1 MKAAAIALILLLC
14 AGLVFASDAAPAGEH
29 HETAKFL
36 GLPFWFWKLINM
48 IAFFGLLVWLV
59 RGPAS
64 RALASRQEQIK
75 RDMEEARARRA
86 KADQMAADIQTR
98 LTQIEDDIRS
108 IQERARV
115 EGERQKRELLA
126 AAEAEAQKI
135 LQNARNEVDNQVK
148 HARHEL
154 TEYAGQ
160 LASERAEQI
169 LREKIT
175 DEDQKKLFRDSVSD
189 VERAES

>member
-1 MKAAAIALILLLC
+1 VKTAAVTLILLLC
-14 AGLVFASDAAPAGEH
+14 AGIAFAAPAGEH
-29 HETAKFL
+29 HETAKFA
-36 GLPFWFWKLINM
+36 GLPFWVWKLINM
-48 IAFFGLLVWLV
+48 IAFFALLIWLV

-64 RALASRQEQIK
+64 KALTFRQEQIK
-75 RDMEEARARRA
+75 REMEEAGERRA
-86 KADQMAADIQTR
+86 KADQMAADIQKR

-135 LQNARNEVDNQVK
+135 LQSARNEVDNRVK
-148 HARHEL
+148 NARHAL

-175 DEDQKKLFRDSVSD
+175 DEDQKKLFRDSVTE
-189 VERAES
+189 VERS